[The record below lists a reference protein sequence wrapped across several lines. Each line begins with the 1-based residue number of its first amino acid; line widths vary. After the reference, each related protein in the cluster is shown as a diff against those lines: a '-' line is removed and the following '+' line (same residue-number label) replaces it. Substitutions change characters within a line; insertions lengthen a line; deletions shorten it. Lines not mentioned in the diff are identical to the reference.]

1 MLYNMCKITERHPTW
16 QQLEHAI
23 KRNFGGFESGE
34 LKPFIIFEKYL
45 VDECLK
51 VRYNPDTLSNEVNL
65 YVSYF
70 FSITFVY
77 SLLYSWIQFFILIIQ
92 E

>member
-45 VDECLK
+45 VDEHLK
-51 VRYNPDTLSNEVNL
+51 VTYNPDTDALSNEVNCMFF
-65 YVSYF
+65 YF
-70 FSITFVY
+70 FINYVLFY
-77 SLLYSWIQFFILIIQ
+77 SLLYS
-92 E
+92 